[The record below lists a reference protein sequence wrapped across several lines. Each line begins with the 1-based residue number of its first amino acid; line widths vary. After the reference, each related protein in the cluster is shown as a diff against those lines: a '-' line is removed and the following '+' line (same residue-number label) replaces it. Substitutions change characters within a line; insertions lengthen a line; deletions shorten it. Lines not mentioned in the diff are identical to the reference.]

1 MLFFEPEFMRY
12 GDLLHARDV
21 IGADYRIES
30 GPSGDVG
37 DAGDAGAVDDETDG
51 EYGTLWGSQ
60 DVDF

>member
-21 IGADYRIES
+21 IGVNYRIES
-30 GPSGDVG
+30 GSGGDVG
-37 DAGDAGAVDDETDG
+37 DALEQDAVDGEDG
-51 EYGTLWGSQ
+51 ECGTLWGSQ